1 MIGPVQR
8 CSTLL
13 AKYELKPQRDTI
25 IHLFA
30 VFNRSVMSDSLQPYG
45 LQHARLPCPSRSSRV
60 CSKSC
65 PLSQWCHPTSSSS
78 VAPFS
83 SYPQSFPASFSTQI
97 GSYITYHSVLCFFF
111 HLIIYFGH
119 ISISSC
125 VDFPYCFEGLSV
137 LLHWFPIIYSDSPC
151 CCLGWFRFFVVRN
164 RSNASVGI
172 HIYLYDL

>member
-45 LQHARLPCPSRSSRV
+45 LQHARLPCSSRSSRV

-78 VAPFS
+78 VTPFS
-83 SYPQSFPASFSTQI
+83 SYPQSFLASGSFSTSRLFASGGQRI
-97 GSYITYHSVLCFFF
+97 RALTSVLPMNIQDWIPLGLAG
-111 HLIIYFGH
+111 LI
-119 ISISSC
+119 SLLSQ
-125 VDFPYCFEGLSV
+125 GLSRVFSSTAV
-137 LLHWFPIIYSDSPC
+137 LKHQ
-151 CCLGWFRFFVVRN
+151 FFVIQP
-164 RSNASVGI
+164 SLWSTSHI
-172 HIYLYDL
+172 HTWLLGKP